1 VNTQFPHDDPLF
13 VSWEYASEERLVK
26 RNEAY
31 RRYVTGPN
39 AEDVAYAAVQE
50 TAPRRV
56 LEAGCGTGEFAER
69 VRDGVG
75 AEVVA
80 CDVSPRM
87 VTLTADRGIEAVAC
101 NIERLPFDD
110 ASFDLAVANWVLYHV
125 ADPRRAAAEIA
136 RVLRPG
142 GRLVAATMGVGHM
155 RELWDELGDR
165 STEGLT
171 FWSENGEDVLRSAFA
186 DVECRGASGTMEF
199 PTRQSVREFVA
210 ATSNRAH
217 LSGGVERLSEPFTTS
232 VAFVVYVA
240 ETAR

>member
-1 VNTQFPHDDPLF
+1 MNTQFPHDDPLF

-39 AEDVAYAAVQE
+39 AEDVAYGAVQE

-80 CDVSPRM
+80 CDVSARM
-87 VTLTADRGIEAVAC
+87 VMLTAERGIEAVAC
-101 NIERLPFDD
+101 NVERLPFED

-171 FWSENGEDVLRSAFA
+171 FWSENGEDVLRSAFPH
-186 DVECRGASGTMEF
+186 VECRGASGTMEF

-232 VAFVVYVA
+232 IAFVVYVA

>member
-1 VNTQFPHDDPLF
+1 
-13 VSWEYASEERLVK
+13 
-26 RNEAY
+26 
-31 RRYVTGPN
+31 
-39 AEDVAYAAVQE
+39 
-50 TAPRRV
+50 
-56 LEAGCGTGEFAER
+56 
-69 VRDGVG
+69 
-75 AEVVA
+75 
-80 CDVSPRM
+80 M

-186 DVECRGASGTMEF
+186 HVECRGASGTMEF